1 MADQEQKAIGF
12 IAEAEKKLKSSKGLF
27 SSMFGGGGSKQE
39 EACDLYVRAANAF
52 KMAKKW
58 PQAGKAFEEAAQLQ
72 LAMGSKHDAAT
83 CYIDAGTSYRKG
95 DPNAA
100 VGAIH
105 KAIEIY
111 TDMGRFSIAAKHHI
125 TLAEIYESE
134 LSDIEKAVQNYE
146 QAADYYKG
154 EESNSSANKCLLKVA
169 QYSATL
175 ENYEKAIEIYE
186 QVATSCMDNSLLKYS
201 ARDHFFRA
209 SICHMCMDT
218 VNAHVA
224 VKKYEEMFPAFADS
238 RECKL
243 VKKLLQAVEDDNID
257 QYTESLKEFDSI
269 SRLEPFLTTLFLR
282 VKKQLNAEPDLC

>member
-1 MADQEQKAIGF
+1 MADQEQKAINY

-27 SSMFGGGGSKQE
+27 SSMFGAGGSKQE
-39 EACDLYVRAANAF
+39 EACELYIRAANAF

-58 PQAGKAFEEAAQLQ
+58 PQAGKAFEDAAELQ

-83 CYIDAGTSYRKG
+83 NYIDAGNCYRKA

-100 VGAIH
+100 VSAIH
-105 KAIEIY
+105 RAIEIY

-125 TLAEIYESE
+125 TLAEIYETE

-154 EESNSSANKCLLKVA
+154 EESNSTLR
-169 QYSATL
+169 TL
-175 ENYEKAIEIYE
+175 ENYDKAIEIYE

-209 SICHMCMDT
+209 SICHMCMDII
-218 VNAHVA
+218 NAQVA
-224 VKKYEEMFPAFADS
+224 IKKYEEMFPAFADS

-243 VKKLLQAVEDDNID
+243 VKKLLQAVEDDNKE
-257 QYTESLKEFDSI
+257 QFTESLKEFDSI

-282 VKKQLNAEPDLC
+282 VKKQLNAEPELC

>member
-1 MADQEQKAIGF
+1 MADQEQKALQLV
-12 IAEAEKKLKSSKGLF
+12 AEAEKKLKSAKGFF
-27 SSMFGGGGSKQE
+27 SSFFGGGSKQE

-72 LAMGSKHDAAT
+72 IVLGSKHEAAT
-83 CYIDAGTSYRKG
+83 HYVDAGNCYRKG

-100 VGAIH
+100 VAAIH

-125 TLAEIYESE
+125 TVAEIYETE
-134 LSDIEKAVQNYE
+134 LADMEKSVQNYE
-146 QAADYYKG
+146 KAADYYKG

-169 QYSATL
+169 QFSATM
-175 ENYEKAIEIYE
+175 ENYEKAIEIYQE
-186 QVATSCMDNSLLKYS
+186 VAVACMDNSLLKYS
-201 ARDHFFRA
+201 AKDHFFRA

-218 VNAHVA
+218 VNAQVA
-224 VKKYEEMFPAFADS
+224 VKSYEDQFPAFADS

-243 VKKLLQAVEDDNID
+243 VKNLLQAVEDENSD
-257 QYTESLKEFDSI
+257 QFADVLKDYDSI
-269 SRLEPFLTTLFLR
+269 SRLDPFLTTLLLR
-282 VKKQLNAEPDLC
+282 VKKQMNAEPELC

>member
-1 MADQEQKAIGF
+1 MADQEQKAVML
-12 IAEAEKKLKSSKGLF
+12 IAEAEKKLKSAKGMF
-27 SSMFGGGGSKQE
+27 SSLFGGGSKQE
-39 EACDLYVRAANAF
+39 EACELYVRAANAF

-72 LAMGSKHDAAT
+72 LAMGSKHEGAT
-83 CYIDAGTSYRKG
+83 YYVEAGNCYRKG

-100 VGAIH
+100 VSAIH

-125 TLAEIYESE
+125 TVAEIYENE
-134 LSDIEKAVQNYE
+134 LSDMEKSVQNYE

-169 QYSATL
+169 QFSATL
-175 ENYEKAIEIYE
+175 EKYDKAIEIYE

-201 ARDHFFRA
+201 AKDHFFRA

-218 VNAHVA
+218 INAQVA
-224 VKKYEEMFPAFADS
+224 IKKYEEMFPAFADS

-243 VKKLLQAVEDDNID
+243 VKKLLQSVEDDNVE
-257 QYTESLKEFDSI
+257 QFTEVLKEYDSI
-269 SRLEPFLTTLFLR
+269 SRLDPFLTTLLLR
-282 VKKQLNAEPDLC
+282 VKKQLNAEPELC

>member
-1 MADQEQKAIGF
+1 MADQEQKALQL

-27 SSMFGGGGSKQE
+27 NSLFGGGGSKQE

-58 PQAGKAFEEAAQLQ
+58 PQAGKAFEEAALLQ
-72 LAMGSKHDAAT
+72 IALGSKHEGAT
-83 CYIDAGTSYRKG
+83 HYVEAGNCYRKA
-95 DPNAA
+95 DANAA
-100 VGAIH
+100 VSAIH

-111 TDMGRFSIAAKHHI
+111 TDMGRFNIAAKHHI
-125 TLAEIYESE
+125 TVAEIYENE
-134 LSDIEKAVQNYE
+134 LSDMEKAVQNYE

-169 QYSATL
+169 QFSATL

-186 QVATSCMDNSLLKYS
+186 QVAVSSMDNSLLKYS
-201 ARDHFFRA
+201 AKDHFFRA

-218 VNAHVA
+218 ANATLA

-243 VKKLLQAVEDDNID
+243 VKKLLEAIEAENVD
-257 QYTESLKEFDSI
+257 QFTEVLKEYDSI
-269 SRLEPFLTTLFLR
+269 SRLDPFLTTLLVR
-282 VKKQLNAEPDLC
+282 VKKQLSAEPDLC